1 MQFFGERLKKL
12 RLERR
17 LTMQEVALK
26 IGLAKSSYAG
36 YEGGHR
42 HPPMDK
48 LVALAKLFHVSTD
61 YILGLTEIPDD
72 VNSLHKQHLY
82 WDGIRL
88 NEKELEIVQQV
99 VGLIAEKTSDKKKEN
114 LGQMDIS

>member
-1 MQFFGERLKKL
+1 MSFGERLKNL

-17 LTMQEVALK
+17 LTMQEVAFK

-42 HPPMDK
+42 SPPVDK
-48 LVALAKLFHVSTD
+48 LIALAKLYQVSTD
-61 YILGLTEIPDD
+61 YILGLTDIPDS
-72 VNSLHKQHLY
+72 VNSLHKQHMH

-88 NEKELEIVQQV
+88 NEKELVVVHQV
-99 VGLIAEKTSDKKKEN
+99 VELMVDKAQQNSKTKY
-114 LGQMDIS
+114 GQMDIG